1 MSWILSFVII
11 AFAIYLIYN
20 TIAIKLFGIPK
31 SLSDTFYLY
40 QEKQNWMKF
49 FFPIMMFLMAG
60 LLMPAWLEITAF
72 SMLQFLA
79 FLTAAG
85 IMFTGAAP
93 AFKSNKL
100 TNAVHSAS
108 AICSAIFALLWIIF
122 VSKFWWI
129 IIFWLVLILIT
140 SLLTKTLKKS
150 YIYWLETVA
159 FLSTF
164 SSILLFYL
172 I

>member
-11 AFAIYLIYN
+11 AFVIYLVYN
-20 TIAIKLFGIPK
+20 TIVIKLFGIPK

-40 QEKQNWMKF
+40 QEKRDWMKF
-49 FFPIMMFLMAG
+49 FFPVMMFLMAG

-79 FLTAAG
+79 FLTATG

-93 AFKSNKL
+93 AFKSNKI
-100 TNAVHSAS
+100 TNTVHSVS

-129 IIFWLVLILIT
+129 IIFWLVLILLT
-140 SLLTKTLKKS
+140 ALLTKTIKTS